1 MIRAPF
7 IRLALLALCS
17 LYVLG
22 LALALLLVG
31 PWWTLGAAL
40 GGAALAVALSFS
52 IDAEKPRQRMTRMK

>member
-17 LYVLG
+17 LYIFG

-31 PWWTLGAAL
+31 PWWTLGVAL
-40 GGAALAVALSFS
+40 GGAALAFTVSLSVE
-52 IDAEKPRQRMTRMK
+52 AEKPRRVTTRMK

>member
-31 PWWTLGAAL
+31 PWWTLGVAL
-40 GGAALAVALSFS
+40 GGAALAFALSLS
-52 IDAEKPRQRMTRMK
+52 IEHEKPRRVTTRMK

>member
-22 LALALLLVG
+22 LVLVAEFVG
-31 PWWTLGAAL
+31 IAEEAAVGL
-40 GGAALAVALSFS
+40 GGAVIAVALSFS
-52 IDAEKPRQRMTRMK
+52 IDPEKPRRRTTRVK

>member
-22 LALALLLVG
+22 LVLVFMFVG
-31 PWWTLGAAL
+31 PWWALGVAA
-40 GGAALAVALSFS
+40 GGAALAPDLSLS
-52 IDAEKPRQRMTRMK
+52 IEAEKPRRRTTRVK